1 MIQKAVNVSWN
12 DYKCETS
19 KTFRNLRC
27 DENFTDVTLV
37 ADDNQQIDAHRVILS
52 ASSPFFRT
60 TFERNPHQKP
70 LLYLKDIPYIEL
82 GMILDYIYI
91 GECQVTSDRL
101 DRFLRVGETLQIDG
115 LTEQTTGTEHQEPLP
130 EPTDKPLHESL
141 PKPLIQHA
149 FTEIKEQANSIKNI
163 QNEIKNRDIE
173 AKSDNTSEI
182 VLKIGK
188 RGQLLCNV
196 CNFVSGNEHKMNNH
210 IKIHGIGEEEEG
222 NKVEND
228 LEEEEEVMDF
238 LKTFKEDT
246 KTLNIKPE
254 NWNIRDRHTDLKER
268 FNQIRTDRL
277 LMKKLKCYVIEKQ
290 RPFLSFFRR
299 SEEVIMCGDKKRME
313 KIRETPGLEKAIKDI
328 FFCDLEDIEFKEEMV
343 LPPLSF
349 PFRDSSQGWS
359 AKVSQNQ
366 AVLYLH
372 ILDFSGQE
380 HQNTPLWWPEN
391 VTFRVPFNPS
401 YASKE
406 DNERIIQSILNY
418 HGININNHHL

>member
-1 MIQKAVNVSWN
+1 MNVSWN

-70 LLYLKDIPYIEL
+70 LLYLKGIPHIEL

-91 GECQVTSDRL
+91 GECQVNSDRL
-101 DRFLRVGETLQIDG
+101 DSFLRVGEALQIDG

-130 EPTDKPLHESL
+130 EPNNKPLHESL
-141 PKPLIQHA
+141 PKPLIQQEPLHV
-149 FTEIKEQANSIKNI
+149 FTEIEEQTPPIRNK
-163 QNEIKNRDIE
+163 QNEINNRDIE
-173 AKSDNTSEI
+173 VKSDNTSEI
-182 VLKIGK
+182 VCKIGK
-188 RGQLLCNV
+188 HGQLLCNV

-210 IKIHGIGEEEEG
+210 IKIHGIGEEEED
-222 NKVEND
+222 NKVKNY
-228 LEEEEEVMDF
+228 LEDEEEVMDF
-238 LKTFKEDT
+238 LKTFKENT
-246 KTLNIKPE
+246 KTLKIQPE
-254 NWNIRDRHTDLKER
+254 NWNIRDRKNDLKER
-268 FNQIRTDRL
+268 FIQIRTDRL
-277 LMKKLKCYVIEKQ
+277 LMKKLKCYVIEQQ
-290 RPFLSFFRR
+290 RPFLSFLRR
-299 SEEVIMCGDKKRME
+299 REEVIMCGDKKRME

-328 FFCDLEDIEFKEEMV
+328 FFYDLEDVEFKEDIV

-349 PFRDSSQGWS
+349 PFRDPSQGWS

-372 ILDFSGQE
+372 VLDFSGQE
-380 HQNTPLWWPEN
+380 HQNTPLWWPQN
-391 VTFRVPFNPS
+391 VNFRVPFNPS

-406 DNERIIQSILNY
+406 ENERIVQSILNY
-418 HGININNHHL
+418 HGIDINNHHL